1 MSTAL
6 TVEGLYAGYGRST
19 ILRDVSLEVD
29 VGKVICL
36 MGRNGAGKTTF
47 LRAIMGVLPK
57 DGTVRLDGEDVT
69 RWKGHR
75 INAAGMVWL
84 PQDDT
89 VFPGL
94 TVREH
99 LTIALAGRDLNAG
112 IDAAASLFPILGRR
126 LEQEAQTLSGGERR
140 MLGIAQVLVVEPK
153 VALLDEP
160 TEGVAP
166 VVVEEIIPAIATVA
180 ERSAVLLVEQ
190 NVDTALAVGT
200 SAYIL
205 EHGTIVEEG
214 EISQLHDDGILERR
228 LSL

>member
-57 DGTVRLDGEDVT
+57 DGTVRLDGGDVT

-99 LTIALAGRDLNAG
+99 LTIALAGRDLDAG

-126 LEQEAQTLSGGERR
+126 LDQEAQTLSGGERR

>member
-1 MSTAL
+1 MSTVL

-19 ILRDVSLEVD
+19 ILRDVSLAVD
-29 VGKVICL
+29 VGEVICL

-99 LTIALAGRDLNAG
+99 LTIALAGRDLDAG

-126 LEQEAQTLSGGERR
+126 LDQEAQTLSGGERR

-214 EISQLHDDGILERR
+214 AISKLHDDGILERR

>member
-1 MSTAL
+1 MSAVL

-19 ILRDVSLEVD
+19 ILRDVSLAVD
-29 VGKVICL
+29 VGEVICL

-57 DGTVRLDGEDVT
+57 EGTVCLDGQDVT

-99 LTIALAGRDLNAG
+99 LTIALTGRDLNAG
-112 IDAAASLFPILGRR
+112 IDAAASLFPILGHR
-126 LEQEAQTLSGGERR
+126 LDQEAQTLSGGERR
-140 MLGIAQVLVVEPK
+140 MLGIAQVLIVEPK

-214 EISQLHDDGILERR
+214 EISKLHDDGILERR

>member
-1 MSTAL
+1 MSTVL

-19 ILRDVSLEVD
+19 ILRDVSLAVD
-29 VGKVICL
+29 VGEVICL

-99 LTIALAGRDLNAG
+99 LTIALAGRDLDAG

-126 LEQEAQTLSGGERR
+126 LDQEAQTLSGGERR

-214 EISQLHDDGILERR
+214 EISKLHDDGILERR

>member
-1 MSTAL
+1 MMPVL
-6 TVEGLYAGYGRST
+6 NVEGLYAGYGRST
-19 ILRDVSLEVD
+19 VLRDVSLGVD
-29 VGKVICL
+29 VGDVICL

-57 DGTVRLDGEDVT
+57 EGTVRLGGEDIT
-69 RWKGHR
+69 KWKGHR

-84 PQDDT
+84 PQDDA

-99 LTIALAGRDLNAG
+99 LAIALAGRDLDTG

-140 MLGIAQVLVVEPK
+140 MLGIAQVLVVQPV

-166 VVVEEIIPAIATVA
+166 VVVEEILPAIAAVA

-200 SAYIL
+200 SAYVL
-205 EHGTIVEEG
+205 ENGTIVEEG
-214 EISQLHDDGILERR
+214 EITKLHEDGVLEQR